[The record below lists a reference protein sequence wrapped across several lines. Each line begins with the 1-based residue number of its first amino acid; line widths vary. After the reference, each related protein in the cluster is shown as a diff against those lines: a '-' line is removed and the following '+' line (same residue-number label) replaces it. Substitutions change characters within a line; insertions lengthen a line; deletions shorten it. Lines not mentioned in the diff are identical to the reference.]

1 MCHDI
6 IYPRKGESLTMQSN
20 GIGNVSARGMQIQA
34 VNGGVVEKVI
44 IGSGYR
50 NTELSQ
56 ILGGILTLLGI
67 WFNIDFLC
75 FRIVGRCLCLWLGL
89 VLSADCSELFFLVLL
104 HRLFS

>member
-56 ILGGILTLLGI
+56 T
-67 WFNIDFLC
+67 
-75 FRIVGRCLCLWLGL
+75 
-89 VLSADCSELFFLVLL
+89 VLMVQRRSRRNLQGNG
-104 HRLFS
+104 